1 MFGLS
6 FYHGTIRKY
15 VILFGTL
22 FNDIVIEKED
32 SNGNAVE
39 VIRVPLSYSPK
50 EKMLARLNQD
60 PNLDRKFSI
69 QLPRMGFEMTSIA
82 YSPSRK
88 LPTINRRV
96 KTNTSL
102 NDKLNYIYNPVPYDF
117 TFSLY
122 VMVKNAE
129 DGTRILE
136 QILPF
141 FTPEWTAS
149 VNLIPEMDIT
159 MDIPVSLINV
169 TPQDTYE
176 GGFTD
181 RRALIWTLDFS
192 MKGYVFGPVRRSGV
206 IKLANV
212 NFYDS
217 NAFDDIEDSVGEAE
231 VLERIRV
238 RPGLDANGN
247 PTTNASISIPSAN
260 IKATDNYGFIT
271 VIEDIN
277 NE

>member
-1 MFGLS
+1 MFGQS

-22 FNDIVIEKED
+22 FNDIRIQKTDADGV
-32 SNGNAVE
+32 VE
-39 VIRVPLSYSPK
+39 ETIKIPLSYSPK

-69 QLPRMGFEMTSIA
+69 QLPRMGFEMTSMV
-82 YSPSRK
+82 YSPTRK
-88 LPTINRRV
+88 LATTNRRV
-96 KTNTSL
+96 YPNEITKN
-102 NDKLNYIYNPVPYDF
+102 KLDYIYNPVPYDI
-117 TFSLY
+117 TFSLFI
-122 VMVKNAE
+122 MVKNAE

-149 VNLIPEMDIT
+149 VNIVPEMDIVL
-159 MDIPVSLINV
+159 DIPVILLNV

-176 GGFTD
+176 GSFTD
-181 RRALIWTLDFS
+181 RRALIWTLDF
-192 MKGYVFGPVRRSGV
+192 MLKGYVFGPVKRSGI

-217 NAFDDIEDSVGEAE
+217 TSFNDIDDSVGQSEII
-231 VLERIRV
+231 ERIRV

-247 PTTNASISIPSAN
+247 PTSNASLSIPSSQIDAE
-260 IKATDNYGFIT
+260 DNFGFI
-271 VIEDIN
+271 VNIEEI
-277 NE
+277 

>member
-1 MFGLS
+1 MFGQS

-22 FNDIVIEKED
+22 FNDIVIEKTD
-32 SNGNAVE
+32 ANGATVE
-39 VIRVPLSYSPK
+39 SIKVPLSYSPK

-60 PNLDRKFSI
+60 PNLDRKYAI
-69 QLPRMGFEMTSIA
+69 QLPRMGFEMTSMT
-82 YSPSRK
+82 YSAARK
-88 LPTINRRV
+88 LATINKRV
-96 KTNTSL
+96 KQNSTNA
-102 NDKLNYIYNPVPYDF
+102 NKLDYIYNPVPFDI

-149 VNLIPEMDIT
+149 VNLIPEMDIV
-159 MDIPVSLINV
+159 MDIPVTLLNV

-176 GGFTD
+176 GGFTE
-181 RRALIWTLDFS
+181 RRALIWTLDFIL
-192 MKGYVFGPVRRSGV
+192 KGYLFGPVRRSGV

-212 NFYDS
+212 NFYDATS
-217 NAFDDIEDSVGEAE
+217 FNDIDDAVGQSEF
-231 VLERIRV
+231 VERIEIK
-238 RPGLDANGN
+238 PGLDANGD
-247 PTTNASISIPSAN
+247 PTSNSSISIPYSQ
-260 IKATDNYGFIT
+260 IKATDNYGYI
-271 VIEDIN
+271 VNIEGSE